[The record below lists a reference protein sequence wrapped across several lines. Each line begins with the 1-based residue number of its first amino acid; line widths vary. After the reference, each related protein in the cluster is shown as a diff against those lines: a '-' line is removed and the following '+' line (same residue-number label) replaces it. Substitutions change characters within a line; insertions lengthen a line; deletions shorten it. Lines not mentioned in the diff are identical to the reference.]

1 MVLAAA
7 ALLGERGLV
16 GTSFSEVL
24 VRSGAPRGS
33 IYHHFPAGKDAL
45 TAEAI
50 TLVGGQVLAL
60 FGHVDGEK
68 PKQVVRRI
76 VAAWRHTM
84 VESGCTVGCPI
95 AAVSNERV
103 EHPQLGEQAAKVF
116 AAWERTLA
124 KSLVAAGMPRAKAAG
139 AATLVLAALEGALVL
154 CRARREIAP
163 LDVVGVGLEAFV
175 GS

>member
-24 VRSGAPRGS
+24 ERSGAPRGS

-50 TLVGGQVLAL
+50 TLVGDQVLAL
-60 FGHVDGEK
+60 FGHLDGER
-68 PKQVVRRI
+68 PRQVVRRI
-76 VAAWRHTM
+76 VAAWRHIM
-84 VESGCTVGCPI
+84 VESGCTAGCPI

-103 EHPQLGEQAAKVF
+103 EHPGLGQQAARVF

-124 KSLVAAGMPRAKAAG
+124 ETLVAAGMPLPKAGG
-139 AATLVLAALEGALVL
+139 AATLVLAALEGALIL
-154 CRARREIAP
+154 CRARGEIAP
-163 LDVVGVGLEAFV
+163 LDAVGLGLEAFV
-175 GS
+175 GP